1 MAESSDQERTEEPTA
16 KRLEDARQKG
26 QVARSREM
34 GTAAVLITSAVGFLI
49 VGDELAIGLMQVM
62 HSLFSLNRD
71 QAFDTTKMTEAWAIA
86 LEPIVWPLSI
96 LFILVLIASFIGNIL
111 LGGFNFS
118 MQAAQPKWSKMSPLA
133 GFKRMFGL
141 NGLVELIKSI
151 LKVLVVSVSTYFLLD
166 AFFIDIIRLSIERT
180 PLNMIDAAEI
190 FIWLSLIIVSSLM
203 VIVVVDAP
211 YQKWNHMKQLRMTK
225 QEIKDEHKNTEGSPE
240 VKGRIRRLQME
251 MSQRRMMQQIP
262 EADVVVTNPTHFSV
276 ALKYDGGDGAA
287 PIVVAKGADEVA
299 MQIRKIAN
307 AHEVP
312 LVEAPMLARAIY
324 YTTELDDPIPEQLFV
339 AVAQVLAYV
348 YQLKKFKAGK
358 GKRPNKLASNLPI
371 PPNFR
376 Y

>member
-86 LEPIVWPLSI
+86 FEPIVWPLSI

-151 LKVLVVSVSTYFLLD
+151 LKVLVVSLSTYFLLD

-299 MQIRKIAN
+299 RQIRKIAN